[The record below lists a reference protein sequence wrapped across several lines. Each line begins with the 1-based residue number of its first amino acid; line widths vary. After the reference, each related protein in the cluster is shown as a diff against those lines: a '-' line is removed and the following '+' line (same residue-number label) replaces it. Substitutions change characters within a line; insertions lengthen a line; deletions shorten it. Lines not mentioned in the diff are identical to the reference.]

1 MTIFLVTIIIGV
13 MEDILGEDKMENK
26 MILKVFDIDYSFII
40 KNYLDPKLW
49 QKEWTLFIYKKFVV
63 TLRLK
68 YIYVYKHKI
77 CFEIKL
83 TNNNKNNWNR
93 EYTET
98 VEYSLNIENINIL
111 KKNINKR
118 ILYVIEIMEKCD
130 YIEQTEEF
138 KKLISMQNEERE
150 KLTKIAE
157 EFLDDNDIENEDI
170 REAYIEAYVS
180 NTEKV
185 WDLKQDYKNE
195 NRYKMLPDLYLTFA
209 RATNNKEL
217 EKEILETNFEKKE
230 ELLKE
235 IEELEEYMKTEEY
248 ENNMRGKLEEL

>member
-1 MTIFLVTIIIGV
+1 MR
-13 MEDILGEDKMENK
+13 NK
-26 MILKVFDIDYSFII
+26 IILKVFDIDYSFII
-40 KNYLDPKLW
+40 NNYLEPKLW
-49 QKEWTLFIYKKFVV
+49 EKEWTLFVYKKFVV

-68 YIYVYKHKI
+68 YIYIYKHKI

-98 VEYSLNIENINIL
+98 VEYSLNVENINIL
-111 KKNINKR
+111 KKNINKQM
-118 ILYVIEIMEKCD
+118 LHAIEVMEKSD

-138 KKLISMQNEERE
+138 EKLILMQYEERE
-150 KLTKIAE
+150 KLTKTAE
-157 EFLDDNDIENEDI
+157 EFLDDNDIENENI

-185 WDLKQDYKNE
+185 WDLKEDYKNE
-195 NRYKMLPDLYLTFA
+195 NQHKMLPDLYLTFA

-217 EKEILETNFEKKE
+217 EEEILETNFEKKE
-230 ELLKE
+230 DLLKE
-235 IEELEEYMKTEEY
+235 IEKLEKYMKIEGYEIEVKNNLEEV
-248 ENNMRGKLEEL
+248 

>member
-1 MTIFLVTIIIGV
+1 MR
-13 MEDILGEDKMENK
+13 NK
-26 MILKVFDIDYSFII
+26 IILKVFDIDYSFII
-40 KNYLDPKLW
+40 NNYLEPKLW
-49 QKEWTLFIYKKFVV
+49 EKEWTLFVYKKFVV

-68 YIYVYKHKI
+68 YIYIYKHKI

-98 VEYSLNIENINIL
+98 VEYSLNVENINIL
-111 KKNINKR
+111 KKNINKQM
-118 ILYVIEIMEKCD
+118 LHAIEVMEKSD

-138 KKLISMQNEERE
+138 EKLILMQYEERE

-157 EFLDDNDIENEDI
+157 EFLDDNDIENENV

-195 NRYKMLPDLYLTFA
+195 NQHKMLPDLYLTFA

-217 EKEILETNFEKKE
+217 EEEILETNFEKKE
-230 ELLKE
+230 DLLKE
-235 IEELEEYMKTEEY
+235 IEKLEKYMKTEGY
-248 ENNMRGKLEEL
+248 EIEVKNNLEEV

>member
-1 MTIFLVTIIIGV
+1 
-13 MEDILGEDKMENK
+13 MENK

-68 YIYVYKHKI
+68 YIYVYNHKI
-77 CFEIKL
+77 CFGIKL
-83 TNNNKNNWNR
+83 TNNNKNNLNR

-98 VEYSLNIENINIL
+98 VEYSLNVGNINIL
-111 KKNINKR
+111 KKNINKK
-118 ILYVIEIMEKCD
+118 ILYVIEVMEKCD

-138 KKLISMQNEERE
+138 KKLILMQDEERE

-157 EFLDDNDIENEDI
+157 EFLDDNDIENENI

>member
-1 MTIFLVTIIIGV
+1 MR
-13 MEDILGEDKMENK
+13 NK
-26 MILKVFDIDYSFII
+26 IILKVFDIDYSFII
-40 KNYLDPKLW
+40 NNYLEPKLW
-49 QKEWTLFIYKKFVV
+49 EKEWTLFVYKKFVV

-68 YIYVYKHKI
+68 YIYIYKHKI

-98 VEYSLNIENINIL
+98 VEYSLNVENINIL
-111 KKNINKR
+111 KKNINKQM
-118 ILYVIEIMEKCD
+118 LHTIEEMEKSD

-138 KKLISMQNEERE
+138 EKLILMQYEERE

-157 EFLDDNDIENEDI
+157 EFLDDNDIENENI

-185 WDLKQDYKNE
+185 WDLKEDYKNE
-195 NRYKMLPDLYLTFA
+195 NQHKMLPDLYLTFA

-217 EKEILETNFEKKE
+217 EEEILETNFEKKE
-230 ELLKE
+230 DLLKE
-235 IEELEEYMKTEEY
+235 IEKLEKYMKTEGY
-248 ENNMRGKLEEL
+248 EIEVKNNLEEV

>member
-1 MTIFLVTIIIGV
+1 
-13 MEDILGEDKMENK
+13 MENK
-26 MILKVFDIDYSFII
+26 MILKVYDIDYSFII
-40 KNYLDPKLW
+40 NNYLEPKLW
-49 QKEWTLFIYKKFVV
+49 EKEWTLFVYKKFVV

-68 YIYVYKHKI
+68 YIYIYKHKI

-98 VEYSLNIENINIL
+98 VEYSLNVENINIL
-111 KKNINKR
+111 KKNINKQM
-118 ILYVIEIMEKCD
+118 LHTIEEMEKSD

-138 KKLISMQNEERE
+138 EKLILMQYEERE

-157 EFLDDNDIENEDI
+157 EFLDDNDIENENI

-185 WDLKQDYKNE
+185 WDLKEDYKNE
-195 NRYKMLPDLYLTFA
+195 NQHKMLPDLYLTFA

-217 EKEILETNFEKKE
+217 EEEILETNFEKKE
-230 ELLKE
+230 DLLKE
-235 IEELEEYMKTEEY
+235 IEKLEKYMKTEGY
-248 ENNMRGKLEEL
+248 EIEVKNNLEEV

>member
-1 MTIFLVTIIIGV
+1 
-13 MEDILGEDKMENK
+13 MENK

-68 YIYVYKHKI
+68 YIYVYNYKI

-83 TNNNKNNWNR
+83 TNNNSDDWDR
-93 EYTET
+93 EYRAT

-111 KKNINKR
+111 KKNINKK
-118 ILYVIEIMEKCD
+118 ILSVIEAMEIND
-130 YIEQTEEF
+130 YIVQTEEF
-138 KKLISMQNEERE
+138 KKLIKMQDEEKER
-150 KLTKIAE
+150 LIKIAE
-157 EFLDDNDIENEDI
+157 NFLDDNGIENEDI
-170 REAYIEAYVS
+170 RRAYIDTYVD
-180 NTEKV
+180 NTEEV
-185 WDLKQDYKNE
+185 WYLKKDYRIE
-195 NRYKMLPDLYLTFA
+195 NQHKMLPDLYLAFA

-217 EKEILETNFEKKE
+217 EEEILRNNIEGKEK
-230 ELLKE
+230 LLKE
-235 IEELEEYMKTEEY
+235 IEELEKYMQTEEY